1 MTDKHQI
8 ENKMR
13 ALKLSGMMETLD
25 MRLDQAQKDG

>member
-25 MRLDQAQKDG
+25 MHKKTG